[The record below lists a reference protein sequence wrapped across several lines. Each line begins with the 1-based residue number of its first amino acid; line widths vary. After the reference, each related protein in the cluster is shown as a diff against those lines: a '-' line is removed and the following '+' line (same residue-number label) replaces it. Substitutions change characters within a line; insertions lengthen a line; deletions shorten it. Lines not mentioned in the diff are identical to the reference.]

1 MRRNAHGLTTEADWE
16 SVSRECPCP
25 ICGACRGCST
35 HSQVF
40 VSCERISSQWPLTTG
55 AWLHRLETAP
65 AASTAAASEGAEH
78 VTEPPLRVA
87 LSASLSGTR
96 A

>member
-16 SVSRECPCP
+16 SVTQARPCP
-25 ICGACRGCST
+25 ICGASRGCST

-55 AWLHRLETAP
+55 AWLHRLEVAP
-65 AASTAAASEGAEH
+65 AAKAAPTADRAP
-78 VTEPPLRVA
+78 EPPMRTG
-87 LSASLSGTR
+87 LSASLAGTR